1 MASSERDSRPG
12 SERSGLANG
21 LSAQD
26 VLERVPQQAPF
37 RFIDA
42 IHELDR
48 EHIVASYRFPE
59 DADFYRG
66 HFPGNPITPGVI
78 LVETMAQAG
87 VVAQGIYLYALEFS
101 AEEVEKV
108 ITVFTD
114 ANVEFSGQVLPG
126 DRVTTT
132 GRVKFF
138 RRKKLRATVEMRK
151 DDGSLVCSGELSGMG
166 VPK

>member
-1 MASSERDSRPG
+1 VGSR
-12 SERSGLANG
+12 
-21 LSAQD
+21 LSAAE
-26 VLERVPQQAPF
+26 VLARVPQQEPF

-59 DADFYRG
+59 NADFYRG

-78 LVETMAQAG
+78 LIETMAQAG
-87 VVAQGIYLYALEFS
+87 VVALGIYLYALEVG
-101 AEEVEKV
+101 AEEIEKIV
-108 ITVFTD
+108 TVFTD
-114 ANVEFSGQVLPG
+114 CAVDFSGQVMPG

-138 RRKKLRATVEMRK
+138 RRKKLRAEVEMRL
-151 DDGSLVCSGELSGMG
+151 DDGTLVCSGELSGMG
-166 VPK
+166 VPR

>member
-1 MASSERDSRPG
+1 MGRD
-12 SERSGLANG
+12 
-21 LSAQD
+21 LSAAE
-26 VLERVPQQAPF
+26 VLARVPQQEPF

-78 LVETMAQAG
+78 LIETMAQAG
-87 VVAQGIYLYALEFS
+87 VVALGIYLYALEVGS
-101 AEEVEKV
+101 DELEKIV
-108 ITVFTD
+108 TVFTD
-114 ANVEFSGQVLPG
+114 CSVDFSGQVLPG

-138 RRKKLRATVEMRK
+138 RRKKLRAEVEMRL
-151 DDGSLVCSGELSGMG
+151 DDGKLVCSGELSGMG
-166 VPK
+166 VPR